1 MKKILSYTLFVLL
14 LVSLISCSNEANNSK
29 EFTIETTLIA
39 GGPLFEGS
47 NTCQAELTTELSSF
61 LEENGIKKEEL
72 VDVKLTSC
80 VITSDQF
87 ENLNL
92 IESINMQMFSDNFPM
107 QNVAVANPVE
117 ENISEVSLKI
127 ADIQEQIMPV
137 LQEETCYIVAD
148 VTIKEDL
155 EDDLKLNTK
164 LVFSINYY
172 KQ

>member
-1 MKKILSYTLFVLL
+1 MKKIVSYTLFVFL

-29 EFTIETTLIA
+29 EFTIETTLVA

-117 ENISEVSLKI
+117 ENVKEVSLKI

-155 EDDLKLNTK
+155 EDDLELNTK